1 MLKLQRW
8 KHHLLFMLVIILA
21 LFVFKTTAAE
31 RYNCKNVDGPCNARG
46 ICHSKGFCVCSA
58 EYYGE

>member
-1 MLKLQRW
+1 
-8 KHHLLFMLVIILA
+8 MLVIILA